1 MLGPTGS
8 GVVYGRYD
16 AWESTPPFHGGGEM
30 IEIVKYES
38 STYKPPPMRFE
49 AGTPPIAEVIGLH
62 AAMDYLDAVGRQR
75 IHAND
80 AQLVAQA
87 RRGLGALPGMRLLGP
102 AEGGTGLVTFTI
114 DGVHP
119 HDLCTYLDER
129 GIAIRGGHHCTM
141 PLHKKLG
148 LSASARASFHLYT
161 TPQEVDTLVAAVG
174 AAIRFFAG

>member
-1 MLGPTGS
+1 
-8 GVVYGRYD
+8 
-16 AWESTPPFHGGGEM
+16 
-30 IEIVKYES
+30 
-38 STYKPPPMRFE
+38 
-49 AGTPPIAEVIGLH
+49 
-62 AAMDYLDAVGRQR
+62 
-75 IHAND
+75 
-80 AQLVAQA
+80 
-87 RRGLGALPGMRLLGP
+87 MRLLGP